1 MARIV
6 RAVSDGEAKYVGFD
20 GRKRYV
26 NGEEF
31 EWKRPGRMPLV
42 VRDDE
47 GLIVSGWVEMVSGDP
62 MEGVEEYEKAK
73 AKAVKRKPQGA
84 RKGLTPGMEVQSATT
99 TMPAEAGV
107 GMPKGSEK
115 GRASDRVVG

>member
-31 EWKRPGRMPLV
+31 EWMRPGPLPLV
-42 VRDDE
+42 VRNEE
-47 GLIVSGWVEMVSGDP
+47 GLITSGWVEMVSGDP
-62 MEGVEEYEKAK
+62 NEGVEEWKKAQASQAPK
-73 AKAVKRKPQGA
+73 KSKKDPA
-84 RKGLTPGMEVQSATT
+84 RRGLTPAMVETNATT
-99 TMPAEAGV
+99 TMPKEAGV
-107 GMPKGSEK
+107 GS
-115 GRASDRVVG
+115 GRASDRSIG

>member
-1 MARIV
+1 MARRV

-31 EWKRPGRMPLV
+31 DWTRPGRMPLV

-47 GLIVSGWVEMVSGDP
+47 GLIKSGWVELVSGDP
-62 MEGVEEYEKAK
+62 LEGVAEYEAAQAK
-73 AKAVKRKPQGA
+73 AAGKPKPKVAG
-84 RKGLTPGMEVQSATT
+84 RRGLTPGMEVQNATT
-99 TMPAEAGV
+99 TMPREAGV
-107 GMPKGSEK
+107 SKP
-115 GRASDRVVG
+115 RASDRIIDAS